1 MKKKLFALILG
12 LCMVLGLLSGCGGT
26 AASAQSTPDST
37 PSEAPAPAEA
47 PDQAASAPEQAAPAE
62 SAAEPA
68 DSAQEAN
75 EPTLPG
81 PSEISY
87 PVADGDT
94 YTISVV
100 ADGNLLDSIPGS
112 APANCYGIAQMCE
125 ATGIKLDYT
134 VFAML
139 SDNMTLM
146 ISSGDWTDI
155 ICKIDENYSAG
166 IQGAL
171 DEEVIL
177 DLAPY
182 IDEYAPNYAAYVH
195 SDPLYEKLTY
205 TDAGQM
211 GAFYN
216 FQQPNVAGWAIRK
229 DWLDEAGIENVP
241 ETYDELEEACL
252 AILDKHPMD
261 AAIPMAPSFIAQGY
275 ESEIM
280 FGYGLDTINNEFFRG
295 EDGKITYAWT
305 TDNARSY
312 IEMVARWAQEGI
324 FNVDQM
330 LTGDLATF
338 GNNIYVGTAVAK
350 HNGVEMFGDDQLALA
365 DDPNFEI
372 VPMNELTINKGDV
385 LRFGGSEMRVS
396 VAWSLSTTCPNP
408 EQVIQ
413 AINWI
418 YTDVGTV
425 AMNFGRE
432 GDSYTIDENGSYHF
446 TDLVLNNP
454 DGIPMFLAASIATG
468 LETPKIEMPELVD
481 AKLSNQLQLDAKAF
495 YESQERSTDGHRRGT
510 LTEEEQQDV
519 SKYTDIQTYVSEKA
533 MAFATGETEITDESW
548 NDFVTDIENSGI
560 DEIVAAYQSAQDRY
574 DAK

>member
-1 MKKKLFALILG
+1 MKKKLFALFLG
-12 LCMVLGLLSGCGGT
+12 LCMILGLFSGCGGT

-37 PSEAPAPAEA
+37 PAETSAPAEA
-47 PDQAASAPEQAAPAE
+47 PDQAASAPAQEADSAEPAA
-62 SAAEPA
+62 PA
-68 DSAQEAN
+68 DSAQET

-81 PSEISY
+81 PSQISY

-100 ADGNLLDSIPGS
+100 ADGNLLDSIPDS
-112 APANCYGIAQMCE
+112 DPANCYGIAQMCE
-125 ATGIKLDYT
+125 ATGIQLDYT

-171 DEEVIL
+171 DEEVIM

-195 SDPLYEKLTY
+195 SDPMFEKLTY

-211 GAFYN
+211 GAFYH
-216 FQQPNVAGWAIRK
+216 FQQPNIAGWAIRK

-241 ETYDELEEACL
+241 ETYDELENACL

-280 FGYGLDTINNEFFRG
+280 YGYGLDTMNNEFFRG

-330 LTGDLATF
+330 LTGDIATL
-338 GNNIYVGTAVAK
+338 GSNLYVGTAVAK

-372 VPMNELTINKGDV
+372 VPMNEPTVNKGDT

-396 VAWSLSTTCPNP
+396 VAWSVTTTCPNP
-408 EQVIQ
+408 EQLIQ

-418 YTDVGTV
+418 YTDEGTV

-432 GDSYTIDENGSYHF
+432 GDSYTIDENGNYHY

-468 LETPKIEMPELVD
+468 LEAPKIEMPEMVD

-495 YESQERSTDGHRRGT
+495 YASQDRTTDGVRRGT
-510 LTEEEQQDV
+510 LTSEETAIVGRYADIETVVQEQM
-519 SKYTDIQTYVSEKA
+519 
-533 MAFATGETEITDESW
+533 MAFATGATPINDETWGAFCDQ
-548 NDFVTDIENSGI
+548 VNSMGI